1 MTTSPIVAIQ
11 SAWGA
16 SANFVG
22 PVAGVG
28 IDLVDVAV
36 LKRLLIS
43 GGPAFRDS
51 VWTAAEQAEAGGSA
65 ERLAGR
71 WAGKEAVMKA
81 LQCGIGETEPLD
93 IEIATA
99 PGGKPEVVLH
109 GSAKKAAASKQ
120 VTAWHVSLSHE
131 HGWATAIAIAERK
144 PTQTLK
150 GDNHV

>member
-1 MTTSPIVAIQ
+1 VKTSPIAAIL
-11 SAWGA
+11 SAWSATATPFGA
-16 SANFVG
+16 VVG
-22 PVAGVG
+22 IG

-36 LKRLLIS
+36 LEGLLTS

-51 VWTAAEQAEAGGSA
+51 VWTETEQAEAEGST

-71 WAGKEAVMKA
+71 WAAKEAVMKA

-99 PGGKPEVVLH
+99 PGGEPAVVLH
-109 GSAKKAAASKQ
+109 GAAKKVARSKQ

-131 HGWATAIAIAERK
+131 HGWATAIAIAERN
-144 PTQTLK
+144 PTQTLE

>member
-1 MTTSPIVAIQ
+1 MTTSPIAAIQ

-16 SANFVG
+16 SVASVG

-28 IDLVDVAV
+28 IDLVEVAV
-36 LKRLLIS
+36 LEGLLIS
-43 GGPAFRDS
+43 GGSAFRDS
-51 VWTAAEQAEAGGSA
+51 VWTSAEQAEAEGSA

-81 LQCGIGETEPLD
+81 LQCGIGESEPLD

-99 PGGKPEVVLH
+99 PGGEPEVVLR
-109 GSAKKAAASKQ
+109 GSAKEAAASKH

-131 HGWATAIAIAERK
+131 HGWATAIAIAERI
-144 PTQTLK
+144 PTQPLK
-150 GDNHV
+150 GDNHA